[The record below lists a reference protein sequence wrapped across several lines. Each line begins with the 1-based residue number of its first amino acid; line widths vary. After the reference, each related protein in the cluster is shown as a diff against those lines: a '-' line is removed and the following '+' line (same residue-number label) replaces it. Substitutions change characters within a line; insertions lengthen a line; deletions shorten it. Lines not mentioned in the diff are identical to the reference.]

1 MIPEF
6 DDNESLAFTVTC
18 VWCGS
23 KIREDRYQDEQ
34 GVCLRC
40 FYKILGDHLLAQRKV
55 SVGDFVSER

>member
-6 DDNESLAFTVTC
+6 DDKEQIYSVTC

-23 KIREDRYQDEQ
+23 KIREDKHKDEQ

-40 FYKILGDHLLAQRKV
+40 FYKILGDHLLAQRRTR
-55 SVGDFVSER
+55 VGDFVSER